1 LCSLAIT
8 CSALAKSPIRISY
21 GGRREWILRE
31 QLKKAL
37 GLWLEVRG
45 GDLLRVFLRLLGE
58 NDDPTHQPGL
68 AEDLYS
74 GSAMSFRIESRI
86 PGIETR

>member
-1 LCSLAIT
+1 VLASDHLLGT
-8 CSALAKSPIRISY
+8 GQISDPHLLWRW
-21 GGRREWILRE
+21 RREWILRE